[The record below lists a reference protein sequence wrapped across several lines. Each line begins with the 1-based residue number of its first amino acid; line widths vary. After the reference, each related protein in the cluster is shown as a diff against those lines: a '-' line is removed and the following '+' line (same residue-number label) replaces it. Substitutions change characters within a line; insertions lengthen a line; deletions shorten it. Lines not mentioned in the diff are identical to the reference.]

1 MMISIWSF
9 SIMKKLFIPLLMAF
23 ILSSCLS
30 AREQEEAVFYATQ
43 NAQYGVVPPPKYQT
57 LAATAF
63 NLRLTPTPA
72 PPATQPMVVG
82 TPTMSFYEFSGT
94 QAAQV
99 QNNAMTSQAQQQQY
113 EMQKLQAEQ
122 AAEQARQV
130 AQAHS
135 EQMTSQARATY
146 MQGTANAEG
155 TQVQN
160 TAAAQGTATE
170 RVFIINSQAT
180 ANAAAMTAVVQPTSD
195 ILTLQAARIQQTVE
209 AGEAEKVELAVQRQQ
224 MKNSL
229 DAYLPWAIILVMG
242 YVFGRGFSTWVKT
255 RTHPRDEH
263 GRTQTFTRELSDGGV
278 VIVKPEQMETGI
290 VKLTGDG
297 DVIRYAPMDK
307 EEQSDINRRSQAVE
321 AIAAL
326 PVPYAQHGAKML
338 GGEFGKSTPRVTFRS
353 DNALNPVLD
362 EADSQ
367 FLEGASDE

>member
-1 MMISIWSF
+1 
-9 SIMKKLFIPLLMAF
+9 MKKIHLILLLG
-23 ILSSCLS
+23 ILILPGCLS
-30 AREQEEAVFYATQ
+30 AREQEEAKFYATQ

-63 NLRLTPTPA
+63 NLRWPA
-72 PPATQPMVVG
+72 PPAAPATQPIAVG

-113 EMQKLQAEQ
+113 ELQKLKAEQ
-122 AAEQARQV
+122 AAEEARQI

-170 RVFIINSQAT
+170 RAFIINTKAT
-180 ANAAAMTAVVQPTSD
+180 ANAGAMTAVIQPTSD
-195 ILTLQAARIQQTVE
+195 LLTLQAARIQQTVE
-209 AGEAEKVELAVQRQQ
+209 AGEAEKVELAVKRQQ

-229 DAYLPWAIILVMG
+229 DAYLPWGIILVMG
-242 YVFGRGFSTWVKT
+242 FVFGRGFVEYVKT
-255 RTHPRDEH
+255 RAHARDEH
-263 GRTQTFTRELSDGGV
+263 GRVPLLQIKADNGDTVLVKAENMESSVMKVQPDGA
-278 VIVKPEQMETGI
+278 
-290 VKLTGDG
+290 
-297 DVIRYAPMDK
+297 VIRYAPMDK
-307 EEQSDINRRSQAVE
+307 QEQSDINRRAQAVE

-326 PVPYAQHGAKML
+326 PVPYAQHGPKLL
-338 GGEFGKSTPRVTFRS
+338 GGEFGKGAPRVNFRS

-367 FLEGASDE
+367 FLEGASDEQ